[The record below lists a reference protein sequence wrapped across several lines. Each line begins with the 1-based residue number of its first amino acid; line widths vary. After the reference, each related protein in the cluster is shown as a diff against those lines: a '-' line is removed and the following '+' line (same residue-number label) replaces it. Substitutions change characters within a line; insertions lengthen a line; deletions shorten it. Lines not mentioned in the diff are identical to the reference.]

1 MTLTNQEY
9 NFLMELSAR
18 TKMDCWFWIETDD
31 DGNDFV
37 LDLEND
43 EALPLHEGL
52 AQLFD
57 GVIEDDIND
66 FNAEELM
73 LWNSINDKIKRE
85 EIDLGYVKR
94 EVLNNE
100 N

>member
-43 EALPLHEGL
+43 EALPLHEGI

-57 GVIEDDIND
+57 GVIEDDINN
-66 FNAEELM
+66 FNAKELI

-85 EIDLGYVKR
+85 EVDLGYVKR

>member
-1 MTLTNQEY
+1 MTLTDQEY

-18 TKMDCWFWIETDD
+18 TKMDCWFWIETRQFHFCSLGS
-31 DGNDFV
+31 GNDFV

-43 EALPLHEGL
+43 EALPLHEGI

-85 EIDLGYVKR
+85 EID
-94 EVLNNE
+94 ND
-100 N
+100 

>member
-43 EALPLHEGL
+43 EALPLHEGI

-66 FNAEELM
+66 LNAEELM

>member
-43 EALPLHEGL
+43 EALPLHEGI

-57 GVIEDDIND
+57 GVIEDDINN
-66 FNAEELM
+66 FNAKELM

-85 EIDLGYVKR
+85 EADLGYVKR

>member
-1 MTLTNQEY
+1 MTLTDQEY

-43 EALPLHEGL
+43 EVLPLHEGI

-85 EIDLGYVKR
+85 EIGND
-94 EVLNNE
+94 
-100 N
+100 

>member
-57 GVIEDDIND
+57 GVIEDDINN
-66 FNAEELM
+66 FNAKELM

-85 EIDLGYVKR
+85 EADLGYVKR

>member
-43 EALPLHEGL
+43 EALPLHEGI

-57 GVIEDDIND
+57 GVIEDDINN
-66 FNAEELM
+66 FNAKELM

-85 EIDLGYVKR
+85 EVDLGYVKR

>member
-1 MTLTNQEY
+1 M
-9 NFLMELSAR
+9 
-18 TKMDCWFWIETDD
+18 
-31 DGNDFV
+31 

-43 EALPLHEGL
+43 EALPLHEGI

-85 EIDLGYVKR
+85 EIGND
-94 EVLNNE
+94 
-100 N
+100 

>member
-1 MTLTNQEY
+1 
-9 NFLMELSAR
+9 
-18 TKMDCWFWIETDD
+18 MDCWFWIETDD

-43 EALPLHEGL
+43 EALPLHEGI

-57 GVIEDDIND
+57 GVIEDDINN
-66 FNAEELM
+66 FNAKELM

-85 EIDLGYVKR
+85 EADLGYVKR